1 MRCDGDMS
9 TLHSSVSH
17 SPFKINR
24 NNAVGADWPQRA
36 LHLAVAA
43 AIGSMAATARAQVD
57 EAKAGEAQSMV
68 VTGSLQAQRIGD
80 APFAIA
86 TVGAE
91 ELRSAGPMINLSE
104 ALARVPGL
112 VVANRNNYTQDL
124 QISSRGFGARATFGV
139 RGLRLYADG
148 IPATMPDGQGQVA
161 HFDLAGAQ
169 RIEVL
174 RGPFSVLYGNSS
186 GGVIA
191 VFAAPATESRL
202 EFGLDAGSAGLRQ
215 ERLRFGSPLGNGFD
229 VQGSLSNV
237 ELDGFRPQASA
248 HRTLGN
254 LRLGWRG
261 DQDRVTVQLSDHL
274 QSAQDPLGLTAAQF
288 AANPYQTT
296 AVARQ
301 FDTRKTIRQT
311 QGGLNWRHSFAN
323 DSGLRE
329 TAVTLYQGS
338 RGVTQW
344 LAITPAVQA
353 NARHGGGVVDFDRD
367 YSGAELRANFAWG
380 GLGLVLG
387 LNRETLIDERRGFEN
402 FTGSGAAQVLGVTGK
417 LRRDETNRATTR
429 EAFGQGEWSLSQA
442 VAVTGGVRSGR
453 VDMTVRD
460 RYLGNGDDSGALAFS
475 YTNPALGL
483 RWKVQ
488 PGWTLHASAARGFES
503 PTLGELA
510 YRPDANAGLN
520 LGLKGQTSRQFELG
534 SKWRV
539 DGIELD
545 AAAFSAHTE
554 NEIAVQTNNGG
565 RSAFQN
571 VGRTQRQGLEL
582 SARWKPAQ
590 AWRLQA
596 AATWLDATYLDGF
609 LTCTAAPCPTPNVRV
624 DAGRRIAGTQKATAW
639 AEAAWQ
645 PNWMAGVTGELAL
658 EWRAI
663 GRTVANDTNSDSAAG
678 YAVANLRW
686 RASFAV
692 SSQDSLEVLAR
703 VDNLFD
709 RVHAASLIVN
719 EANGRFFEP
728 GMARSGL
735 VSLRW
740 SHRW

>member
-1 MRCDGDMS
+1 MS
-9 TLHSSVSH
+9 TPHHGLGH
-17 SPFKINR
+17 
-24 NNAVGADWPQRA
+24 A
-36 LHLAVAA
+36 LRKHRKRPVAA
-43 AIGSMAATARAQVD
+43 LNSILAASFGCLASSNCWSQTSEPPAASQVV
-57 EAKAGEAQSMV
+57 V
-68 VTGSLQAQRIGD
+68 VTGSVQAQRIGD
-80 APFAIA
+80 APFAITA
-86 TVGAE
+86 VGAD

-191 VFAAPATESRL
+191 LFGAPATERRIEL
-202 EFGLDAGSAGLRQ
+202 GLDAGSAGLRQ
-215 ERLRFGSPLGNGFD
+215 ERLRFGTPLDGGFD

-237 ELDGFRPQASA
+237 ELDGFRPQAAA

-261 DQDRVTVQLSDHL
+261 DQDRVTFLLSDHL
-274 QSAQDPLGLTAAQF
+274 QNAQDPLGLTAAQF
-288 AANPYQTT
+288 NANPHQTT
-296 AVARQ
+296 SVATQ
-301 FDTRKTIRQT
+301 FNTRKTIRQT
-311 QGGLNWRHSFAN
+311 QGGLNWRHTFSN
-323 DSGLRE
+323 DNGLRE
-329 TAVTLYQGS
+329 SAITLYQGS

-367 YSGAELRANFAWG
+367 YSGVEARASFQWG
-380 GLGLVLG
+380 DLGLVLG
-387 LNRETLIDERRGFEN
+387 LNREALIDERRGFEN
-402 FTGSGAAQVLGVTGK
+402 FTGVGAAQVLGVTGK

-429 EAFGQGEWSLSQA
+429 EAFGQGEWALSSA
-442 VAVTGGVRSGR
+442 LALTGGVRSGR

-460 RYLGNGDDSGALAFS
+460 RYLSNGDDSGALDFS

-483 RWKVQ
+483 RWRPQ

-510 YRPDANAGLN
+510 YRPDANAGFN

-534 SKWRV
+534 SKWRG
-539 DGIELD
+539 DGVELD
-545 AAAFSAHTE
+545 AAAFSAHTD
-554 NEIAVQTNNGG
+554 NEIAVQTNSGG

-582 SARWKPAQ
+582 SARWQPVKT
-590 AWRLQA
+590 WRLQA
-596 AATWLDATYLDGF
+596 AATWLDATYTDGF
-609 LTCTAAPCPTPNVRV
+609 LTCTAAPCATPTVRV

-645 PNWMAGVTGELAL
+645 PGWMTGEWAI

-686 RASFAV
+686 RASFALGGN
-692 SSQDSLEVLAR
+692 DALEVLAR

-719 EANGRFFEP
+719 EANSRFFEP
-728 GMARSGL
+728 GAARSGL

-740 SHRW
+740 QHRW